1 MKILT
6 AAVML
11 FFATQQRLPRELQ
24 VAQIE
29 DPRVRNAGI
38 LVFGGQN
45 PVITNAPQQ
54 LPATQLEQN
63 QQVQL
68 GNQPFDVLFRDADLR
83 LALTGLAQ
91 AHGLN
96 LVMPPEISGTLTIDL
111 KGVTLLQ
118 ALDAILPPRGLTYT
132 ISDGMLRVNRI
143 QAETRQFSFDYITT
157 QRSLSRS
164 LSASSTAGGGG
175 GFAGGAGGAVGGTIG
190 GAAAGLGGAG
200 GGGGGSSASL
210 SGTESTNLLAD
221 VQTGLDALKSADGKI
236 IYNRMAGIIFATD
249 YPRNLDAIQLFL
261 ETIESAVHRQ
271 VVIEDKVVEVKL
283 NDDSQLGVNWTA
295 ILGNTLRIEQP
306 LALGSSTISVGATY
320 GDFTATL
327 TALANQGKVDVLSSP
342 TVATLNNQPAI
353 IRVGTQD
360 VFFTTTTQV
369 DPRTGTIV
377 QTSTVPSTINEG
389 IVLDVTPQISDDGI
403 IMMNIHPTVTERTG
417 QVTSPQGTTVPIVDV
432 RETDTVVRIR
442 QGETVFIGGLI
453 SDRKLVTINKVPLLG
468 DVPVL
473 GNLFRRTQ
481 KENRKTDLVILLTPR
496 VLDIRSAVDYTRGRI
511 EAQDR
516 LKSEQ
521 K

>member
-11 FFATQQRLPRELQ
+11 FFVTQQRMPRELQ

-38 LVFGGQN
+38 LVLGGQN
-45 PVITNAPQQ
+45 PVITNTPQQ

-68 GNQPFDVLFRDADLR
+68 GSQPFDVLFRDADLR

-96 LVMPPEISGTLTIDL
+96 LVMAPEVSGTLTIDL
-111 KGVTLLQ
+111 RGVTLLQ
-118 ALDAILPPRGLTYT
+118 ALDAILPVRNLTYT
-132 ISDGMLRVNRI
+132 IVDGMLRVNRV
-143 QAETRQFSFDYITT
+143 QVENRQFTFDYITT
-157 QRSLSRS
+157 QRTLSRS
-164 LSASSTAGGGG
+164 LSASSSAGGGG
-175 GFAGGAGGAVGGTIG
+175 TFGGGVGGAVGTTAGGSTGFGGT
-190 GAAAGLGGAG
+190 
-200 GGGGGSSASL
+200 GGGGGSSSSL
-210 SGTESTNLLAD
+210 SGSETTNLLQD

-249 YPRNLDAIQLFL
+249 YPRNLDAMQSFL
-261 ETIESAVHRQ
+261 ESVQNAVHRQ
-271 VVIEDKVVEVKL
+271 VVIEAKIVEVKL
-283 NDDSQLGVNWTA
+283 NDDSQVGVNWTA
-295 ILGNTLRIEQP
+295 VLGNTLRIEQP
-306 LALGSSTISVGATY
+306 LSVAGGSISVGATV

-342 TVATLNNQPAI
+342 TVSTLNNQPAI

-360 VFFTTTTQV
+360 VFFTTTVQV
-369 DPRTGTIV
+369 DPRTGTII
-377 QTSTVPSTINEG
+377 QTATVPSTINEG
-389 IVLDVTPQISDDGI
+389 VLLDVTPQISDDGI

-417 QVTSPQGTTVPIVDV
+417 QATSPQGTTVPIVDV
-432 RETDTVVRIR
+432 RETDTVVRLR

-453 SDRKLVTINKVPLLG
+453 SDRTLVTINKVPFLG
-468 DVPVL
+468 DVPVF

-496 VLDIRSAVDYTRGRI
+496 ILDIRSSVDYTKGRL
-511 EAQDR
+511 EDQDR
-516 LKSEQ
+516 LRQEK